1 MQLQYSYNMKND
13 NLTEKGSV
21 LITIR
26 ILIRI
31 DNPVSKQDQKFI
43 WSDQNFSR

>member
-1 MQLQYSYNMKND
+1 MQLQYSYNMKSD
-13 NLTEKGSV
+13 NLTERGS
-21 LITIR
+21 IFYYYR